1 VLWLIL
7 AVASGVLNGSFTL
20 PMKYTRKWKWE
31 HTWGIWSVWALLI
44 LPLLIVLFTVPD
56 FEKVYSGELG
66 RLLLVFIIG
75 CGWGIG
81 AITFGMGVHYLGI
94 ALGFAIIMGITT
106 SVGSLIPLILVSS
119 DSFQASVFFS
129 VITGVLLMVL
139 GIGICSLGGHLRDKR
154 QNPKANLSNSPGKTS
169 FVKGL
174 LICVIAGLTGPCIN
188 FAFIAGAPLIEKAIN
203 LGASSMFAANVIWAI
218 ALPGGFLVTSGYCC
232 YIIHLNKNKG
242 LFCGI
247 GTKINWFLAMCMGLA
262 WTGSIVLYGIATTK
276 FGRLGPAVCWAAFLG
291 MAIITGNFWG
301 IVTGEWK
308 RSGKKPLLLMFAGV
322 ALVLLG
328 ICTLGLGKV

>member
-1 VLWLIL
+1 MFWFIL
-7 AVASGVLNGSFTL
+7 AVTSGVLNGSFTL

-56 FEKVYSGELG
+56 VERVYSGELG
-66 RLLLVFIIG
+66 RLLLVFVIG

-106 SVGSLIPLILVSS
+106 SVGSLIPLILASS
-119 DSFQASVFFS
+119 NNFQASVFFS
-129 VITGVLLMVL
+129 VITGILLMVL

-154 QNPKANLSNSPGKTS
+154 QNPNLNNGNSSEKAS
-169 FVKGL
+169 FMKGL

-188 FAFIAGAPLIEKAIN
+188 FAFVSGAPLIEKAIN
-203 LGASSMFAANVIWAI
+203 LGVSSTFASNVVWAI
-218 ALPGGFLVTSGYCC
+218 ALPGGFLVNFGYCC
-232 YIIHLNKNKG
+232 CLIYRNKNKD
-242 LFCGI
+242 LFCDI
-247 GTKINWFLAMCMGLA
+247 GTGINWFFTMCMGLA
-262 WTGSIVLYGIATTK
+262 WTGSIILYGIATTK

-291 MAIITGNFWG
+291 MAIVTGNIWG
-301 IVTGEWK
+301 LVTGEWK
-308 RSGKKPLLLMFAGV
+308 QSGKKPLLLMFAGV
-322 ALVLLG
+322 VLVLLG
-328 ICTLGLGKV
+328 ICILGLGKV